1 MAREDRGWGVVDEDG
16 RWLVLRTLKPS
27 WFHDV
32 DFSPLEATPDPW
44 PEGMSVAPSFERRG
58 ERHTIELQDGTVF
71 DGGVTGAA
79 PTDMTQKEAEL
90 WAKHVGG
97 VAKQLPMEKA

>member
-16 RWLVLRTLKPS
+16 RWLVLRTLS
-27 WFHDV
+27 WFRGV
-32 DFSPLEATPDPW
+32 QFAPLEETLKAW
-44 PEGMSVAPSFERRG
+44 PESMAVSPSFEKRG
-58 ERHTIELQDGTVF
+58 ERHTFELPNGSML
-71 DGGVTGAA
+71 DGGLTGAA
-79 PTDMTQKEAEL
+79 PTAMTQKEAEL